1 MKTGLSMERIRELDR
16 KWDAEVRKF
25 LCLGKFYG
33 DLPPFFLWEDFAG
46 RISEMAAKWKVPEK
60 EFRVYAGLHM
70 YLNLVARNE
79 VEGLR
84 LPEAVAKE
92 LGIPLVIF
100 MPYFNEQVRL
110 TRDAIAPDQDDVS
123 LWRDTV
129 GEEWE
134 ESEEKDLL
142 EDAARRGLCN

>member
-1 MKTGLSMERIRELDR
+1 MTTRLSMERIRELDR

-25 LCLGKFYG
+25 LYLGKSYG

-110 TRDAIAPDQDDVS
+110 TRDAIAPDQDDDIS
-123 LWRDTV
+123 FWHDAFAEDWYDF
-129 GEEWE
+129 EE
-134 ESEEKDLL
+134 DLL